1 MKSKSIKQLLI
12 FIVFLVIIFTITLYS
27 LHLLN
32 NTTDSPNKT
41 LIINIIKFRIAFGI
55 GSTFLLA
62 IGQLINGFIQQLNQ
76 VDTISKKIQK
86 LTDLEN
92 QKTK

>member
-41 LIINIIKFRIAFGI
+41 LIINIIKFGIAFGI

-86 LTDLEN
+86 LTVKMN
-92 QKTK
+92 FNK

>member
-12 FIVFLVIIFTITLYS
+12 FIVFLVIVSTIALYS

-41 LIINIIKFRIAFGI
+41 LIINIIKFGIAFGI
-55 GSTFLLA
+55 GSTVLLA
-62 IGQLINGFIQQLNQ
+62 IGQLINQFTQKPNQ
-76 VDTISKKIQK
+76 VEKSPKNSKI
-86 LTDLEN
+86 N
-92 QKTK
+92 